1 MPDGSTVSISI
12 DITKRKRAEQRLHD
26 AIETISDG
34 FAFYDADERL
44 VLANSRYL
52 ANVKLRPAIFT
63 GALFEDVIRQGIKV
77 GLTLEAIGREEEW
90 LAERL
95 AHFRNP
101 SGILE
106 QPQSDRRWIQISERK
121 TDDGGTVVIFTDIT
135 KRKQAEE
142 ELAEKS
148 RTLEAT
154 LESMDQGITMIDG
167 NLNVLAFN
175 QKFLELL
182 DFPPDVF
189 AKGFPLEQSFRFNAE
204 RGEYGPG
211 NIGAQ
216 IEERMNLARRF
227 EPHAFQRTRP
237 DGTILDIR
245 GTPMDGGGFV
255 TTYTDITEHKR
266 VETTLRHALIRAE
279 EANQAKSVFLANM
292 SHELRTPL
300 NSIIGFS
307 ETLKP
312 QLFGPIGIPKYLE
325 YAGDINASGTH
336 LLDVINDIL
345 DISRIEA
352 GEMKLSEETVDLPDL
367 VESAITLPG
376 EQTEDKGV
384 ILSRVFPG
392 HDVLLN
398 ADPRHIKQIIVNLVS
413 NAVKFTPSGGSIS
426 LEIIKDNL
434 DSVSI
439 SVRDTGIGISSENIA
454 AVMEPFGQVA
464 DIYSRT
470 FEGTGLG
477 LPLAKSLMELHGGTL
492 KLSSQSGQGTT
503 VTTTFP
509 AARTITR
516 DASKAPG

>member
-1 MPDGSTVSISI
+1 
-12 DITKRKRAEQRLHD
+12 
-26 AIETISDG
+26 
-34 FAFYDADERL
+34 
-44 VLANSRYL
+44 
-52 ANVKLRPAIFT
+52 
-63 GALFEDVIRQGIKV
+63 
-77 GLTLEAIGREEEW
+77 
-90 LAERL
+90 
-95 AHFRNP
+95 
-101 SGILE
+101 
-106 QPQSDRRWIQISERK
+106 
-121 TDDGGTVVIFTDIT
+121 
-135 KRKQAEE
+135 
-142 ELAEKS
+142 
-148 RTLEAT
+148 
-154 LESMDQGITMIDG
+154 
-167 NLNVLAFN
+167 
-175 QKFLELL
+175 
-182 DFPPDVF
+182 
-189 AKGFPLEQSFRFNAE
+189 
-204 RGEYGPG
+204 
-211 NIGAQ
+211 
-216 IEERMNLARRF
+216 
-227 EPHAFQRTRP
+227 
-237 DGTILDIR
+237 
-245 GTPMDGGGFV
+245 MDGGGFV

-413 NAVKFTPSGGSIS
+413 NAVKFTPSEGTIS

-464 DIYSRT
+464 DIYSRS

-477 LPLAKSLMELHGGTL
+477 LPLAKALMELHGGTL
-492 KLSSQSGQGTT
+492 HLASLPGQGTT

-509 AARTITR
+509 AARTIAR
-516 DASKAPG
+516 DVSEAAD

>member
-12 DITKRKRAEQRLHD
+12 EITKRKRAEQRLHY

-182 DFPPDVF
+182 DF
-189 AKGFPLEQSFRFNAE
+189 R
-204 RGEYGPG
+204 
-211 NIGAQ
+211 
-216 IEERMNLARRF
+216 RM
-227 EPHAFQRTRP
+227 
-237 DGTILDIR
+237 
-245 GTPMDGGGFV
+245 
-255 TTYTDITEHKR
+255 
-266 VETTLRHALIRAE
+266 
-279 EANQAKSVFLANM
+279 FLQ
-292 SHELRTPL
+292 
-300 NSIIGFS
+300 
-307 ETLKP
+307 K
-312 QLFGPIGIPKYLE
+312 
-325 YAGDINASGTH
+325 
-336 LLDVINDIL
+336 
-345 DISRIEA
+345 
-352 GEMKLSEETVDLPDL
+352 
-367 VESAITLPG
+367 
-376 EQTEDKGV
+376 
-384 ILSRVFPG
+384 VFPW
-392 HDVLLN
+392 N
-398 ADPRHIKQIIVNLVS
+398 NPSASMP
-413 NAVKFTPSGGSIS
+413 NAVNTDQAILTP
-426 LEIIKDNL
+426 
-434 DSVSI
+434 
-439 SVRDTGIGISSENIA
+439 R
-454 AVMEPFGQVA
+454 
-464 DIYSRT
+464 SRN
-470 FEGTGLG
+470 G
-477 LPLAKSLMELHGGTL
+477 
-492 KLSSQSGQGTT
+492 
-503 VTTTFP
+503 
-509 AARTITR
+509 
-516 DASKAPG
+516 